1 MNISNKK
8 TIGYIAAVISAVL
21 LGSEGIFVRNITV
34 DEYVIMLARL
44 GLGFVFLVIYL
55 LAKKKLPA
63 FSIKHVSF
71 PLISTGILLALTM
84 LFYMQAINIIPLANA
99 VFLLFLGPIVA
110 TALSSLFLRERYT
123 YTSIGLL
130 LLAFLGFMLLLEF
143 KLNIGIQKSIG
154 YFWGLCGGLCYGV
167 YIVINR
173 SISDDIDTMTRSVYQ
188 LLLGFLIMLPF
199 VFALEN
205 VEITKTDIYWLLGIS
220 FFQGFVGITLII
232 VAIKHLKIVE
242 YATVSYLEP
251 LVASI
256 LGYLIYNE
264 YLSSM
269 QILGCVL
276 ILTGG
281 IVQIYKSQK
290 NI

>member
-1 MNISNKK
+1 MNISNSKS
-8 TIGYIAAVISAVL
+8 IGYIAAVISAVL
-21 LGSEGIFVRNITV
+21 LGSEGIFVRNIAV

-63 FSIKHVSF
+63 LSAKHVSF

-84 LFYMQAINIIPLANA
+84 LFYMQAINMIPLANA

-110 TALSSLFLRERYT
+110 TALSTLFLRERYT

-143 KLNIGIQKSIG
+143 KLNISIQKSIG

-242 YATVSYLEP
+242 YGTVSYLEP

-264 YLSSM
+264 FLSSM
-269 QILGCVL
+269 QILGCGL

-281 IVQIYKSQK
+281 IIQIYKSQK